1 MLHGESL
8 AAGIPTEGFAGGSPI
23 MFTSRVGAVCG
34 CLPFL
39 AANSAS
45 ASEFYS
51 YTGNNYETV

>member
-1 MLHGESL
+1 
-8 AAGIPTEGFAGGSPI
+8 